1 MENKPIPKAPD
12 SVTITPLGGTDPFPI
27 QPPFSVN
34 GTGTPDGA
42 TVVGLLTAT
51 SDGSTIQSDN
61 TAQISSQMWGPIT
74 FSAVPPGTYKLA
86 VNEQAPNEGADAIN
100 VVVLPA
106 ATNR

>member
-1 MENKPIPKAPD
+1 MGSQTPPKAPD
-12 SVTITPLGGTDPFPI
+12 SVTITPLAGSDPYPV
-27 QPPFSVN
+27 QPPFSVS

-42 TVVGLLTAT
+42 SVGGVLTAT
-51 SDGSTIQSDN
+51 GAATIKSDN

-86 VNEQAPNEGADAIN
+86 VNQQDPNAGADAIN

>member
-1 MENKPIPKAPD
+1 VGSQIRPKAPD
-12 SVTITPLGGTDPFPI
+12 SVTITPLAGTDPYPV
-27 QPPFSVN
+27 QPPFSVS

-42 TVVGLLTAT
+42 SVGGVLTAT
-51 SDGSTIQSDN
+51 GAATIKSDN